1 MAASQAGLGALQFD
15 PTTGQLTSVGTGT
28 GIAGYQPFLD
38 QAATDI
44 NAASAAAAAGQG
56 AGAGALGQAGTA
68 MDAAQQA
75 AFAGQD
81 AGAQFMG
88 PQAYQQFMSPYQQD
102 VVDTTLASYD
112 QSMAEQ
118 QAQLGAS
125 AGSAFGGGRF
135 GVAQG
140 ELGAQGATGIA
151 QTLAGLRQTGFE
163 QARQGA
169 ADALQQ
175 QLALGQAA
183 QGQAGQNLALLGSGL
198 QGQLATSQ
206 AAQQQAAAA
215 GTTLGGIAGLTGAPT
230 ATQTAAF
237 TSPFQQQVIDTTLAE
252 FDRQQAINEQNIRD
266 QAAQIGALGA
276 GRTGVQLSEFQSQS
290 GRDRAA
296 LEAQLRQQG
305 FQQAQ
310 AARQQDIQ
318 NRFGLAQ
325 AQSGL
330 GQFQTGLAQ
339 QVPALQRADVST
351 LGQVGAAQQAQRQA
365 VLDLSLIHIS
375 EPTRPY

>member
-1 MAASQAGLGALQFD
+1 MAVTETRNLPAQFIEDLGKDYAKQLAATTAIPVDTSKFAPQVAAQDALQ
-15 PTTGQLTSVGTGT
+15 T
-28 GIAGYQPFLD
+28 
-38 QAATDI
+38 QAAT
-44 NAASAAAAAGQG
+44 
-56 AGAGALGQAGTA
+56 LAGT
-68 MDAAQQA
+68 
-75 AFAGQD
+75 G
-81 AGAQFMG
+81 
-88 PQAYQQFMSPYQQD
+88 
-102 VVDTTLASYD
+102 V
-112 QSMAEQ
+112 
-118 QAQLGAS
+118 
-125 AGSAFGGGRF
+125 GSFQPF
-135 GVAQG
+135 
-140 ELGAQGATGIA
+140 I
-151 QTLAGLRQTGFE
+151 
-163 QARQGA
+163 
-169 ADALQQ
+169 
-175 QLALGQAA
+175 
-183 QGQAGQNLALLGSGL
+183 
-198 QGQLATSQ
+198 Q

-252 FDRQQAINEQNIRD
+252 FDRQRAINEQNIRD
-266 QAAQIGALGA
+266 QAASIGALGA

-365 VLDLSLIHIS
+365 VLDAQRQAARTEAF
-375 EPTRPY
+375 EPLERLGFFGQGVTGLMGGYPAQYQFSQTPPASTLQTALGLGTGLAGIFGALK